1 MPAPVNHRHRSGRLR
16 GRVTR
21 RATVAVVLGVL
32 TLAGLA
38 AGCGPGPDDG
48 PTAELPSAGLRPE
61 GDLAAFV
68 VTNEYDDL
76 GRGTV
81 RVLDGDGRAR
91 LTVAVLIADTPAARS
106 RGLQGVAQLPA
117 GIGMLFA
124 FPDLPHGE
132 SRPGFWMLGTAVPL
146 DIAFVA
152 EGTVVGTETMTPCP
166 ARPCPITHPGVA
178 YDVALEVVAGA
189 LAAAGVVPGDRFES
203 IPAGYG

>member
-1 MPAPVNHRHRSGRLR
+1 MSAPVNHRHRSAPLR

-21 RATVAVVLGVL
+21 RATVAVALGVL
-32 TLAGLA
+32 TLAGLV

-48 PTAELPSAGLRPE
+48 PTTGLPSAELPPE

-68 VTNEYDDL
+68 VMNGYDDL

-81 RVLDGDGRAR
+81 RVLDGEGGVR
-91 LTVAVLIADTPAARS
+91 LAVAVVIADSPAARS
-106 RGLQGVAQLPA
+106 RGLQGIAQLPA

-124 FPDLPHGE
+124 FPDLPPGE
-132 SRPGFWMLGTAVPL
+132 RRPGFWMLGTALPL

-152 EGTVVGTETMTPCP
+152 DGTVVATATMAPCSV
-166 ARPCPITHPGVA
+166 RPCPITHPDVA